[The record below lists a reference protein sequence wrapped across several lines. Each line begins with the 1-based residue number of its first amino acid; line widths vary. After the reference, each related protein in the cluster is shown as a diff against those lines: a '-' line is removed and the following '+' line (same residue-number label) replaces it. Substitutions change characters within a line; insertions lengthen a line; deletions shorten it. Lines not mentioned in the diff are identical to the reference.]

1 MANDL
6 IKHSAGV
13 IENGIDVF
21 NPDFNPRLVLA
32 ATSYNMMTGINRGTG
47 PRYGISPIPGHSSKD
62 TTTTANGRGIRASE
76 LSTGSNLNV
85 FIDRRKVFG
94 IVPIV
99 IPGYSD
105 FTTQGTLFV
114 WLMGDLYNSGSNY
127 YAISASPNVVY
138 TDGGA
143 SPNTFAYTFDISY
156 GFNPA
161 LWAQP
166 LNDGFT
172 NNYTKYLSPVVRRL
186 PQSNP
191 SDETVDS
198 FAQKFLK
205 IDSGIYY
212 TSIASISVSGKKI
225 PQQWVFGTKIA
236 TGSSTTTATANMN
249 YLTISSTYHA
259 SLLIPSSW
267 QKGNYAKTARS
278 LTFYN
283 IDNFALAR
291 TFIYDK
297 YMVDSS
303 TFVATLNQNYT
314 TANYSVSG
322 TPTSVNNLRGAA
334 FTAANVDHVLL
345 HDPEGFCENT
355 YSLVL
360 MAAKGAYGF
369 FLQEWDRD
377 FTGRN
382 VQIAPIR
389 DRFHKPVTRET
400 QAGNGVAGQ
409 YTENGVPVS
418 TCFDQWPVFVDGTAS
433 CSTYSTAAA
442 NGTNHFFF
450 SNDGSANLGPK
461 GVLRALTTY
470 EFTFSIFDKQL
481 GIETNVGAPAK
492 FRTGIVDY
500 TAISLGAD
508 VYSGGAYQQNCLALN
523 DANAPIQTNYFQRY
537 DGTSYTYN
545 WMMNYLELRFYYRPQ
560 GTFEWLPALFIDAA
574 KYFFWTDYKAF
585 WACTGDIAG
594 LPGGQPGG
602 FIDYSFLPD
611 DQYDCVVTYKNRSFW
626 LSNKN
631 MVFSL
636 ANNSFAYPLRNSVP
650 APTGG
655 FKGAIVHTYRG
666 QSDQESRLVVFG
678 QKDTF
683 IGRFTGEFIQQ
694 PVQVS
699 QNTIASYDVDGSD
712 FRLEAWTS
720 ITAFSHRAAV
730 VADGD
735 LYFWGPQG
743 VYKDDGVGN
752 PRKISDSME
761 PDIFTLYD
769 QSLTA
774 EIHCI
779 YDEKTKHIIWFFP
792 PAGANTLS
800 YALTYEIA
808 TGQFFIDRFKCKI
821 DWAQRI
827 QTNNPSITQDTNGLR
842 TIIGSRK
849 SSAESIQRTYFFD
862 QLNRSGDW
870 SPEREL
876 LAKSV
881 SAGATSD
888 LKVLAFDSGLD
899 ATNFATIAVGDYI
912 AVQQFRKYTGEATG
926 SDMIAKVYAINTG
939 ASTLTLQIP
948 DGAVLP
954 VCTPTERFYFPI
966 WHKAASGDGLNGIP
980 WVWETKYWMPQGIN
994 YQGLWLYLYIFA
1006 KYTTWLK
1013 RGTPNQFNIG
1023 YRTPTSGAMITDVV
1037 TMLDNSDT
1045 NFQLFHALKKTET
1058 VNNQGQ
1064 AIKFKLS
1071 GSHIGEEWMLQYL
1084 EAHGVEEAGNI
1095 LKRFQG

>member
-6 IKHSAGV
+6 TKHSAGV
-13 IENGIDVF
+13 VENGIDVF
-21 NPDFNPRLVLA
+21 NPDFNPSLVLA
-32 ATSYNMMTGINRGTG
+32 STSYNMMTGINRGTG

-62 TTTTANGRGIRASE
+62 TTTAANGRGLRASE

-94 IVPIV
+94 VAPIV
-99 IPGYSD
+99 IPSYSD
-105 FTTQGTLFV
+105 FTSNGTLFI
-114 WLMGDLYNSGSNY
+114 WLMADLYNSGSSY
-127 YAISASPNVVY
+127 YAISASPNVIY
-138 TDGGA
+138 TDGGS

-166 LNDGFT
+166 LNDNFT

-205 IDSGIYY
+205 IDSGLYY
-212 TSIASISVSGKKI
+212 TSIASISVSGRRI
-225 PQQWVFGTKIA
+225 PQEWVIGTKVA
-236 TGSSTTTATANMN
+236 DGSGTTTATANMN
-249 YLTISSTYHA
+249 YLTVSGTYHA

-267 QKGNYAKTARS
+267 QKGNFAKTARA

-283 IDNFALAR
+283 IDGFALGR

-297 YMVDSS
+297 YQVSSS
-303 TFVATLNQNYT
+303 TFVATLNQDYT

-334 FTAANVDHVLL
+334 FTAANVDQVLL
-345 HDPEGFCENT
+345 HDPEGFCENS

-369 FLQEWDRD
+369 FMQEWDRD

-389 DRFHKPVTRET
+389 DRFHKPVARET

-409 YTENGVPVS
+409 YTENGTPVS
-418 TCFDQWPVFVDGTAS
+418 TCFDQFPVYAESTAS
-433 CSTYSTAAA
+433 CSAYATASA

-450 SNDGSANLGPK
+450 GAANTGTLRSN
-461 GVLRALTTY
+461 TTY
-470 EFTFSIFDKQL
+470 EMTFSFFDKQL

-492 FRTGIVDY
+492 FRTGSVDY
-500 TAISLGAD
+500 TKISLGAD
-508 VYSGGAYQQNCLALN
+508 VYSGGAYQQNCMVLN
-523 DANAPIQTNYFQRY
+523 DANAPLQSNYFQRY

-545 WMMNYLELRFYYRPQ
+545 WMMNYLEIRFYYRPL

-574 KYFFWTDYKAF
+574 KYFFYTDYQVF
-585 WACTGDIAG
+585 WACEGNIAA

-611 DQYDCVVTYKNRSFW
+611 DQYDCVLTYKNRSFW
-626 LSNKN
+626 LSQKN
-631 MVFSL
+631 LVFSL
-636 ANNSFAYPLRNSVP
+636 ANNSFAYPLRNSAP

-655 FKGAIVHTYRG
+655 YRGAIVHTYRG
-666 QSDQESRLVVFG
+666 QSEQESRMVIFG
-678 QKDTF
+678 QKETF
-683 IGRFTGEFIQQ
+683 IGRFTGVFTQQ

-699 QNTIASYDVDGSD
+699 QNTVANYDVDGSD
-712 FRLEAWTS
+712 FRVEPWTS

-735 LYFWGPQG
+735 LYWWGPQG
-743 VYKDDGVGN
+743 VYRDNGVGN
-752 PRKISDSME
+752 PVKVSDNME

-774 EIHCI
+774 EIHCV
-779 YDEKTKHIIWFFP
+779 YDEKTKHIIWFYP
-792 PAGANTLS
+792 PADANTLT
-800 YALTYEIA
+800 YALTLEVA

-821 DWAQRI
+821 DWAQRVN
-827 QTNNPSITQDTNGLR
+827 TNNPSVTQGTNALR
-842 TIIGSRK
+842 TIIGSRE
-849 SSAESIQRTYFFD
+849 SSAESIQRSYFFD

-881 SAGATSD
+881 SAGSSS
-888 LKVLAFDSGLD
+888 LFKVLAFDSGLD
-899 ATNFATIAVGDYI
+899 ATNFATITVGDYI
-912 AVQQFRKYTGEATG
+912 AIQQFKKYTGQATG
-926 SDMIAKVYAINTG
+926 DDLIATVSAIDTG
-939 ASTLTLQIP
+939 AGTLTIKLP
-948 DGAVLP
+948 DDATLP
-954 VCTPTERFYFPI
+954 NCTPTERFYFPI
-966 WHKAASGDGLNGIP
+966 WHRAANGDGLNGIP
-980 WVWETKYWMPQGIN
+980 WQWETKYWMPTGVN
-994 YQGLWLYLYIFA
+994 NRWLWLWLYMFI
-1006 KYTTWLK
+1006 KYTTWKK
-1013 RGTPNQFNIG
+1013 RPANTFTAAF
-1023 YRTPTSGAMITDVV
+1023 RSPTSGDYVSDTITL
-1037 TMLDNSDT
+1037 TDNSDG
-1045 NFQLFHALKKTET
+1045 NFQLFHGLKKGQT
-1058 VNNQGQ
+1058 NNQGQ

-1071 GSHIGEEWMLQYL
+1071 GSHIGEEWMIQYL
-1084 EAHGVEEAGNI
+1084 EAHALDEGGNF
-1095 LKRFQG
+1095 LKQFQG